1 MSDIAL
7 AELEIRY
14 SHLEK
19 LVNELSEVIYKQQKE
34 IDALKEGYVKIKERL
49 PNDTGLV
56 DASRYD
62 LPPHY

>member
-34 IDALKEGYVKIKERL
+34 IDALKEGYVKIKLGWSMPRGMICRRII
-49 PNDTGLV
+49 N
-56 DASRYD
+56 
-62 LPPHY
+62 